1 MRASLRMLYS
11 ECISS
16 VWECVF
22 VRERCTKKRKKK
34 LTNVSFAFTHTNTLK
49 KLTFFLFSSFFPLFF
64 PFFLFF
70 SSFFCAPFP
79 EGKVPRWF
87 FFFWEQV
94 DVSGISWWM
103 SWHLDCLSWEFVTS
117 PRASI
122 HSHRCLS
129 NRAARCLYI
138 MERNWME
145 LFLQKSRLE
154 RNRDWR
160 FFSSL
165 RFKRIYR

>member
-1 MRASLRMLYS
+1 
-11 ECISS
+11 
-16 VWECVF
+16 
-22 VRERCTKKRKKK
+22 
-34 LTNVSFAFTHTNTLK
+34 
-49 KLTFFLFSSFFPLFF
+49 
-64 PFFLFF
+64 
-70 SSFFCAPFP
+70 
-79 EGKVPRWF
+79 
-87 FFFWEQV
+87 
-94 DVSGISWWM
+94 M

-165 RFKRIYR
+165 RFKRIYRWVGNPIFDPNSRHKGLLGRCAEKPSHGLFEMLRISTHGNIYCISKSLFRWWFLNVMMTEETDIAAEMKEDTMMVVANNKEFTMLVANNNNNNTGRAK